1 MDILSIPPLKT
12 LRQSFGYVP
21 QDNFL
26 FSDTIE
32 GNIGFAKDNPSR
44 ESVIAYAKEA
54 NIHDNIVDFPDSYK
68 TIVGERGGVTL
79 SGGGQKQRVSIA
91 RALLNDAPML
101 ILDDAVS
108 AVDTK
113 TEEAILSMLSQKG
126 DDVTTI
132 MIAHRISTLQSADR
146 ILVLDDGKIIE
157 EGSHDHL
164 VDQEGFYYEM
174 VKKNNSWKEK

>member
-1 MDILSIPPLKT
+1 
-12 LRQSFGYVP
+12 
-21 QDNFL
+21 
-26 FSDTIE
+26 
-32 GNIGFAKDNPSR
+32 
-44 ESVIAYAKEA
+44 
-54 NIHDNIVDFPDSYK
+54 
-68 TIVGERGGVTL
+68 
-79 SGGGQKQRVSIA
+79 
-91 RALLNDAPML
+91 ML

-174 VKKNNSWKEK
+174 VKKQQLEREIIEEGEAL